1 LAQARREAREEEM
14 MNLRRSV
21 VGVAKMGRGD
31 KVRTYNWGQQR
42 VTDHRSGLSVHN
54 LDDVMEG
61 GEELDKIIQ
70 SVRAWMGEREIEN
83 LILEEESNKI
93 S

>member
-1 LAQARREAREEEM
+1 M
-14 MNLRRSV
+14 MQLRRSV
-21 VGVAKMGRGD
+21 VGVARMGRGD

-61 GEELDKIIQ
+61 GVELEKIIE
-70 SVRAWMGEREIEN
+70 SVRTWMGEREIEN
-83 LILEEESNKI
+83 MILEEEDKSKK

>member
-1 LAQARREAREEEM
+1 M
-14 MNLRRSV
+14 MRLRRSV
-21 VGVAKMGRGD
+21 VGVAKTGRGD
-31 KVRTYNWGQQR
+31 KIRTYSWGQQR

-61 GEELDKIIQ
+61 GDELDKIIH
-70 SVRAWMGEREIEN
+70 SVKAWMGERDIEN
-83 LILEEESNKI
+83 LILEEEEVNKKGL